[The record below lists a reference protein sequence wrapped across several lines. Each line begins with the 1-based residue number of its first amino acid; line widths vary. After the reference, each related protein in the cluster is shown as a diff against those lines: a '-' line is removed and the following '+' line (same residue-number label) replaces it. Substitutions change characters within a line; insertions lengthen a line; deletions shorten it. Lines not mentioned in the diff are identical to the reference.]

1 MTIWNQPKDT
11 ATVTLVPGQFKKVA
25 EAYFNPGGEQH
36 AMVYLCLR
44 GYIKPGF
51 ETGKIRVCAVRR
63 GVVDKN
69 GKPDKTSYHDY
80 TVTAEVID
88 EKRVVA
94 GFFEHLITLP
104 WFGARPAN
112 GWFDY
117 EAKPLTRIISATAN
131 NTDADYGKSMTN

>member
-11 ATVTLVPGQFKKVA
+11 EPVPLVPLKFKKVA

-36 AMVYLCLR
+36 AMVYLCIR
-44 GYIKPGF
+44 GFIKAGF

-63 GVVDKN
+63 GVLDKE
-69 GKPDKTSYHDY
+69 GKPDRTSYHDY
-80 TVTAEVID
+80 TVTADQIYAD
-88 EKRVVA
+88 RP
-94 GFFEHLITLP
+94 GPFEHLITLP

-117 EAKPLTRIISATAN
+117 EAKPLTRIVSATAN
-131 NTDADYGKSMTN
+131 NTGADYGKSMTN